1 MYSACADS
9 RLNVMKKVL
18 VLKNAYFDSAF
29 LMLVSK
35 SVKQMAGILD
45 AALVMATEVN
55 LGILREIGLLED
67 QELSASPNDLIIALQ
82 GKSEKALEQAL
93 RSAGDLLHKRKTR
106 IEEKEEYRPVSLEGA
121 IKMMPD
127 ANLAIISVPG
137 IYAARE
143 ARKALHA
150 GLHVM
155 VFSDHVALEDEIE
168 LKKLAA
174 RKGLLMMGPDCGTA
188 LINGKPLCFANAVRR
203 GNIGV
208 VAASG
213 SGLQELTCLIHHFGA
228 GISQAIGTGGRDLR
242 KEVGGLTMLTG
253 IEALKSDSSTD
264 VIVVLSKPPAGQ
276 VASKVLARLRQTGKP
291 FVVHFVGLKSLPAS
305 GRSHFAGDLEETAA
319 MAAALSKGRN
329 YRRRASGS
337 PGWDRIVRQETR
349 SMAPGQKYLRG
360 LYTGGTLADEAMM
373 VFERQGFHIHSNI
386 PSDPARV
393 LRDPHLSVRH
403 TIVDLGDDRFTV
415 GRPHPMIDPSIRAE
429 RIAKEMEDPEVAC
442 LLLDFVLGYGAHEDP
457 CGSILK
463 TLKQAK
469 NKAMKRGG
477 YLPVVTSI
485 TGTEGD
491 AQNREKQRKKLESMG
506 CVVMPSNVQA
516 ARLALQIIRKARH
529 DKG

>member
-291 FVVHFVGLKSLPAS
+291 FVIHFVALKSLPAS

>member
-1 MYSACADS
+1 
-9 RLNVMKKVL
+9 MKKVL
-18 VLKNAYFDSAF
+18 VLKNAYFDSVF

-35 SVKQMAGILD
+35 GLKQIAGIQD
-45 AALVMATEVN
+45 AALVMATDVN
-55 LGILREIGLLED
+55 LEILREIGLLED
-67 QELSASPNDLIIALQ
+67 QKRSASPNDLIIALE
-82 GKSEKALEQAL
+82 GKSEKALNQAL
-93 RSAGDLLHKRKTR
+93 RSARDSIHKRKTG
-106 IEEKEEYRPVSLEGA
+106 IDEEEEYRPVSLEGA
-121 IKMMPD
+121 VKMIPD

-137 IYAARE
+137 AYAARE

-155 VFSDHVALEDEIE
+155 LFSDHVALEDEIE
-168 LKKLAA
+168 LKKLAG

-188 LINGKPLCFANAVRR
+188 LINGKPLCFANVVRR

-253 IEALKSDSSTD
+253 VEALKSDPSTD

-276 VASKVLARLRQTGKP
+276 VARKVLATLRQTGKP
-291 FVVHFVGLKSLPAS
+291 FVVHFIGLKTLPAS
-305 GRSHFAGDLEETAA
+305 ERSRFAGDVEETAA
-319 MAAALSKGRN
+319 MAAALSKGQR
-329 YRRRASGS
+329 YRRPPSSS
-337 PGWDRIVRQETR
+337 PEWDRIAKQETR
-349 SMAPGQKYLRG
+349 SMAPKQKYLRG

-373 VFERQGFHIHSNI
+373 VFERHGIRIYSNI
-386 PSDPARV
+386 HIDPARV
-393 LRDPHLSVRH
+393 LRDPHISLRH

-415 GRPHPMIDPSIRAE
+415 GRPHPMIDPTIRAE
-429 RIAKEMEDPEVAC
+429 RIVKEMEDPEVAC

-463 TLKQAK
+463 TLKQAR

-477 YLPVVTSI
+477 YVPIVTSV

-491 AQNREKQRKKLESMG
+491 AQNKEKQRKKLESMG
-506 CVVMPSNVQA
+506 CVVMPSNAQA
-516 ARLALQIIRKARH
+516 ARLALQIIRKAARH